1 MSVMIELQGVTKSF
15 GSGAAKVTAIKQID
29 LTVRS
34 GELVAVMGPSG
45 SGKSTLLTIAG
56 GLERPTAGKVL
67 VSGRDLSAATNA
79 ELTDFRR
86 KVVGFVFQEFN
97 LIPSLTLLENVSLPL
112 ELDGWK
118 PSRAKEE
125 ARRALA
131 ALEIVNLEK
140 RFPAEVSGGQRQRVA
155 IARSFTGA
163 RKLILADEPTGAL
176 DSRTGED
183 VVRALRS
190 RVDEGATA
198 VMVTHDA
205 KAAAWADR
213 IMTIRDG
220 ILVSTAETDRRP
232 EGLLA

>member
-15 GSGAAKVTAIKQID
+15 GSGDAKVTAIKQID

-155 IARSFTGA
+155 IARSFAGA
-163 RKLILADEPTGAL
+163 RNLILADEPTGAL

-220 ILVSTAETDRRP
+220 VLVSTAETDRRP

>member
-15 GSGAAKVTAIKQID
+15 GSGDAKVTAIKQID

-163 RKLILADEPTGAL
+163 RNLILADEPTGAL

-220 ILVSTAETDRRP
+220 VLVSTAETDRRP